1 MSGPVIVLKR
11 RHLKR
16 GRHKLGPVFSLWM
29 TCQKITSTISFA
41 EIVKGRD
48 ANVRM
53 TNDRLL
59 YAVDLAVVGT
69 GKSRNYAGQ
78 VISNSRKNRELK
90 NWFTRNS

>member
-1 MSGPVIVLKR
+1 MACS
-11 RHLKR
+11 
-16 GRHKLGPVFSLWM
+16 KLA
-29 TCQKITSTISFA
+29 STISFA

-69 GKSRNYAGQ
+69 GKGRNYAGQ
-78 VISNSRKNRELK
+78 VISNS
-90 NWFTRNS
+90 

>member
-1 MSGPVIVLKR
+1 MACS
-11 RHLKR
+11 
-16 GRHKLGPVFSLWM
+16 KLA
-29 TCQKITSTISFA
+29 STTSFA

-69 GKSRNYAGQ
+69 GKGRNYAGQ
-78 VISNSRKNRELK
+78 VISNS
-90 NWFTRNS
+90 